1 MFAVFETRIN
11 CERLLDMSSFK
22 NITKKEKKKKRILQF
37 ALRVEN
43 VFFFSTVEFKWSHM
57 VKCRKQYFTI
67 LCVKNYCQT
76 QILLRVTEMLK
87 QNAPFI

>member
-22 NITKKEKKKKRILQF
+22 NISKKEKKKKRILQF

-43 VFFFSTVEFKWSHM
+43 VFFFLYGRVQM
-57 VKCRKQYFTI
+57 VTYG
-67 LCVKNYCQT
+67 
-76 QILLRVTEMLK
+76 EM
-87 QNAPFI
+87 

>member
-22 NITKKEKKKKRILQF
+22 NISKKEKKKKRILQF

-43 VFFFSTVEFKWSHM
+43 VFFFLYGRVQM
-57 VKCRKQYFTI
+57 VTYGEMKEAIFYYS
-67 LCVKNYCQT
+67 LCQK
-76 QILLRVTEMLK
+76 LLPNT
-87 QNAPFI
+87 NPSSCH